1 MTTRPRPAILRKH
14 NHVARQER
22 PPVGSLP
29 WRHVVAETLVGCFL
43 AQRILS
49 VPTTALG
56 FPLALEAGTVPFATL
71 GHRDV

>member
-1 MTTRPRPAILRKH
+1 
-14 NHVARQER
+14 
-22 PPVGSLP
+22 
-29 WRHVVAETLVGCFL
+29 
-43 AQRILS
+43 

>member
-1 MTTRPRPAILRKH
+1 MSRDKNGRQLAVCHGDMLLLKRLS
-14 NHVARQER
+14 VAFWH
-22 PPVGSLP
+22 S
-29 WRHVVAETLVGCFL
+29 
-43 AQRILS
+43 ILS